1 MVGLHTWLDASPI
14 MPTQLFLPHIVPP
27 GSPTPTAAP
36 SMASSMGPRL
46 SRLLPVLVFLHG
58 GADHSFASMNAHSL
72 PLLLRKNSSF
82 AASFPFIALFPCSSC
97 SLGLERGWVPSNLD
111 RVTKLISKLVKEYH
125 ADRHRIVLTGPG
137 MGGAGVLRYAA
148 AAPRIFS
155 ALCPIAPALRPAK
168 AIELVPSL
176 CCAEGPSAGC
186 CPSVWVRS
194 REDSLIPIRD
204 AMHIPHPRC
213 HAHHFHSPSDSAGLP

>member
-125 ADRHRIVLTGPG
+125 ADRHRIVLTGPW

-148 AAPRIFS
+148 AVDASTAPSYAS
-155 ALCPIAPALRPAK
+155 AESKTLPSRVLYPPMTRRLLPIATR
-168 AIELVPSL
+168 
-176 CCAEGPSAGC
+176 AG
-186 CPSVWVRS
+186 R
-194 REDSLIPIRD
+194 L
-204 AMHIPHPRC
+204 
-213 HAHHFHSPSDSAGLP
+213 